1 MDNILHFSKDFSSA
15 KTIRLEENYRSTGH
29 ILSSASGLIS
39 HNKSRL
45 GKTLWTST
53 DGGEKIN
60 IKSFWNGKSEAIS
73 VSEEIERLQAR
84 KSKLSEISILLRSS
98 FLMREFEDRLGK
110 IGIPYRIVGGP
121 RFYERMEIRDAV
133 AYFRVILQPLDD
145 LALERIINVPKRG
158 IGKSAIQVLYKH
170 ARSQNISLHEAIQQ
184 IIATDE
190 LRPVS
195 YTHLTLPTIL
205 LV

>member
-1 MDNILHFSKDFSSA
+1 
-15 KTIRLEENYRSTGH
+15 
-29 ILSSASGLIS
+29 
-39 HNKSRL
+39 
-45 GKTLWTST
+45 
-53 DGGEKIN
+53 
-60 IKSFWNGKSEAIS
+60 
-73 VSEEIERLQAR
+73 
-84 KSKLSEISILLRSS
+84 
-98 FLMREFEDRLGK
+98 MREFEDRLGK

-190 LRPVS
+190 LRPSLKNVLNDLLKKFEKWRTEMNSMEHSESVS
-195 YTHLTLPTIL
+195 YTHLTLPTNRE
-205 LV
+205 V